1 MPCRRSIR
9 ARDLL
14 PDRCRAARRRS
25 SLRRSPSSRRT
36 QDDEKLARATCG
48 GCHAFPPPDIL
59 PRDRWRDEFVRMMF
73 IRENRLPPIG
83 PPDTVYRSVQ
93 LPPDMTQ
100 VLSFYL
106 ARAPERLPAP
116 DAWPDP
122 GETPVRFVR
131 HGLTMPDMPGA
142 PAVSNV
148 SLVDFDG
155 DGRLDVLGTDMRQGV
170 VFTGR
175 PCARGRDV
183 VGRRQRP
190 VSVARD
196 LRRPGSRRHQG
207 PARRRHGRVLSRR
220 SQEGRRDLAARA
232 GQGQVQRR
240 VVAGRLAA
248 RGRRRD
254 GRLQRRRQERS
265 GGRRLR
271 LAHDRTRVT
280 IVENQHDESRP
291 SRPS

>member
-1 MPCRRSIR
+1 MPSGGRPAPGISFPIVV
-9 ARDLL
+9 ALL
-14 PDRCRAARRRS
+14 ASFLVAAFAVQ
-25 SLRRSPSSRRT
+25 PGT

-59 PRDRWRDEFVRMMF
+59 PRDRWRDEFARMMF

-93 LPPDMTQ
+93 LPADMTQ

-122 GETPVRFVR
+122 GAAPARFVR

-175 PCARGRDV
+175 PWPAGGTLSVVASVPYPSHATFVDVDRDGITDV
-183 VGRRQRP
+183 LVG
-190 VSVARD
+190 D
-196 LRRPGSRRHQG
+196 LAS
-207 PARRRHGRVLSRR
+207 VLSRR
-220 SQEGRRDLAARA
+220 SQARA
-232 GQGQVQRR
+232 
-240 VVAGRLAA
+240 
-248 RGRRRD
+248 
-254 GRLQRRRQERS
+254 
-265 GGRRLR
+265 
-271 LAHDRTRVT
+271 
-280 IVENQHDESRP
+280 P
-291 SRPS
+291 